1 MKKTFLFMAL
11 FIIVSVQAAFA
22 GELVFNFEKPELI
35 KSKIYTDVKLGDLPL
50 SYEPEMPILPFR
62 PVQIMLPPGKTASNV
77 EVVSGKLTEIEES
90 HLLRPAG
97 FNIPLS
103 FQKFAEERRKR
114 IALINGGKEPV
125 FKYKYSGLYPAS
137 PMSNFSIQSGRGYK
151 ILVLNVHPVFY
162 QAETG
167 KIYYCSQMTVK
178 YDVIDANTNKM
189 LATNVRDIESDR
201 ETIKALVENPEMVSE
216 YKPKTIKDK
225 KIDYII
231 ITSKNFIALKG
242 DFTLKTF
249 AEFLVKKGLV
259 VETAAIED
267 ITASSSGKDN
277 AEKLRNFL
285 RKKYNDNNLKY
296 ALLAGGGLSKAP
308 IIPVRTLHAGFTW
321 DGQNFDQELP
331 ADTYYANLDGS
342 FDGNGNGIYGEPND
356 GDNGADIDMISEL
369 SVGRAP
375 VENAIQI
382 ENFVKKTMAAYDY
395 ADAADF
401 GKVLFSGENLFPGIF
416 GSSYMGEIE
425 NGSST
430 HGFTTCGYPAAYPR
444 TSLQDT
450 PNKKWSSTDMINTLN
465 SGIYI
470 INHIGHSSVTSN
482 MRLSSWN
489 LSKLVNS
496 KYYLLYTQGCY
507 CGRFTDNG
515 CILAS
520 HVTMFGGAYAV
531 IGNSSYGLGPEDP
544 DPDTNVVTRG
554 ASEYFHRQ
562 FTNAV
567 FAQGKNRLGDAN
579 QASKEANIKF
589 MGHGTTRWVYY
600 ELNLLGDPYL
610 PLKIK

>member
-1 MKKTFLFMAL
+1 MKKTFLFITL
-11 FIIVSVQAAFA
+11 FTLISVQAAFA

-35 KSKIYTDVKLGDLPL
+35 KSKIYTDAKLGDLPL

-62 PVQIMLPPGKTASNV
+62 PVQVMLPPGKTASNV
-77 EVVSGKLTEIEES
+77 EVTAGKLIEIEGT

-114 IALINGGKEPV
+114 IALINGGKEQV
-125 FKYKYSGLYPAS
+125 FKYGYSGLYPS
-137 PMSNFSIQSGRGYK
+137 SSMSNFSVQSGRGYK

-167 KIYYCSQMTVK
+167 KVYYYSQMTVK

-189 LATNVRDIESDR
+189 LATKVRDVGSDR
-201 ETIKALVENPEMVSE
+201 ETIKMLVENPEMMGE
-216 YKPKTIKDK
+216 YKPKAIKEK

-231 ITSKNFIALKG
+231 VTSKNFIALEG
-242 DFTLKTF
+242 AFSLKAF
-249 AEFLVKKGLV
+249 AEFLGKKGLA

-267 ITASSSGKDN
+267 IKASASGKDD

-285 RKKYNDNNLKY
+285 RKKYNDNNLRY
-296 ALLAGGGLSKAP
+296 VLLAGGGLSSAP
-308 IIPVRTLHAGFTW
+308 VVPVRKLHADFSW
-321 DGQNFDQELP
+321 DGQNFNQELP
-331 ADTYYANLDGS
+331 GDTYYANLDGT
-342 FDGNGNGIYGEPND
+342 FDNNGNGIYGETKD
-356 GDNGADIDMISEL
+356 GENGADIDMISEL

-375 VENAIQI
+375 VENAKEI

-395 ADAADF
+395 SDAADF
-401 GKVLFSGENLFPGIF
+401 GKVLFSGESLFPGIY
-416 GSSYMGEIE
+416 GSSYMAEIE

-430 HGFTTCGYPAAYPR
+430 HGFTTCGYPAVYPR
-444 TSLQDT
+444 SQLQDS
-450 PNKKWSSTDMINTLN
+450 PNKQWSSTDLINILN

-470 INHIGHSSVTSN
+470 INHIGHSNVTSN

-489 LSKLVNS
+489 LSKLANS
-496 KYYLLYTQGCY
+496 KFYLLYTQGCY
-507 CGRFTDNG
+507 CGRFTDKG
-515 CILAS
+515 CILSS
-520 HVTMFGGAYAV
+520 HVTMPAGAYAV

-562 FTNAV
+562 FTNAI

-589 MGHGTTRWVYY
+589 MAHGTTRWVYY

-610 PLKIK
+610 PLKTK